1 MVKSV
6 KKTIAQ
12 TQKMIGYFLYSL
24 VLVQVKPVGSC
35 RLDHVIC
42 FFSAVSEQ
50 RKFLYPAEAGLK
62 KAGYFANEISLKISR
77 KKVSGTG
84 FLIKILFYKRLKRS
98 NLPHKIIAQ
107 VRVGEKNMRSQQYVV
122 KQIVIVYVVYD
133 QNQRYFI
140 VSKIVIDNLHELCFF
155 LLFSVIILERK
166 IIQDDERSGG

>member
-1 MVKSV
+1 M
-6 KKTIAQ
+6 
-12 TQKMIGYFLYSL
+12 
-24 VLVQVKPVGSC
+24 
-35 RLDHVIC
+35 
-42 FFSAVSEQ
+42 
-50 RKFLYPAEAGLK
+50 
-62 KAGYFANEISLKISR
+62 
-77 KKVSGTG
+77 
-84 FLIKILFYKRLKRS
+84 FLIKILFFLRLKRS

-140 VSKIVIDNLHELCFF
+140 VSKIVIDNLYELCFF

>member
-1 MVKSV
+1 M
-6 KKTIAQ
+6 
-12 TQKMIGYFLYSL
+12 
-24 VLVQVKPVGSC
+24 PVRSC
-35 RLDHVIC
+35 DM
-42 FFSAVSEQ
+42 FFFPLSEQ
-50 RKFLYPAEAGLK
+50 RKFYFLLKPVLK

-84 FLIKILFYKRLKRS
+84 FLLKILFYKRLKRS

-140 VSKIVIDNLHELCFF
+140 VSKIVIDYLHELCFF

>member
-1 MVKSV
+1 MVKSA

-12 TQKMIGYFLYSL
+12 TQKMFGYFFYSL
-24 VLVQVKPVGSC
+24 VLVQAKPVGSC
-35 RLDHVIC
+35 RLNHVIC
-42 FFSAVSEQ
+42 FFCAERAKKVI
-50 RKFLYPAEAGLK
+50 FPAKAGLK
-62 KAGYFANEISLKISR
+62 SRIFCEWDFFENFTEKSLWH
-77 KKVSGTG
+77 T
-84 FLIKILFYKRLKRS
+84 FLIKILFFKRLKRS